1 MDADFSGRSFARNG
15 SHNGGVNSMDVLER
29 MLMKEREAL
38 GSEVIAPVI
47 RKKKVLIRVREQVY
61 ECHLDR
67 EFSGWGIFE
76 MHDRG
81 RARLVRE
88 AEIWEKER
96 YAGAFHARSLV
107 LFFRDSAGIWWARD
121 AGRQEFVKVYLVEG
135 EQQFD
140 TVRSS
145 FDGTQ
150 HWYISPGN
158 VPDIQKAQKLREALT
173 DGIPAD
179 KLHFIVSSLSRLDL
193 ELYSLALKVQKS
205 ITELDSDAA
214 IKRIE
219 RALHLGCAEMLGATE
234 QGDGY
239 LVQWKRGSET
249 HRSYIDRDLNVVSAG
264 FCLSGGDRL
273 QDLTTLASLIKQRGT
288 QGGR

>member
-1 MDADFSGRSFARNG
+1 
-15 SHNGGVNSMDVLER
+15 MDVLER
-29 MLMKEREAL
+29 MLMNEREAL

-47 RKKKVLIRVREQVY
+47 RKKKVLIRLQEQVY

-81 RARLVRE
+81 MARFVRE
-88 AEIWEKER
+88 AEIWEKDR
-96 YAGAFHARSLV
+96 FAGAFHAYSLI
-107 LFFRDSAGIWWARD
+107 LFFRDSTGIWWARD
-121 AGRQEFVKVYLVEG
+121 ISRKRFVKVYLVEG

-140 TVRSS
+140 TVRAS

-150 HWYISPGN
+150 LWYISPGN
-158 VPDIQKAQKLREALT
+158 VSDIQKAQKLREALA

-193 ELYSLALKVQKS
+193 ELYSLAIKVQKS

-239 LVQWKRGSET
+239 LVKWKRGTET
-249 HRSYIDRDLNVVSAG
+249 HSSYVDRDLSVISAG
-264 FCLSGGDRL
+264 FCLSGGDNL
-273 QDLTTLASLIKQRGT
+273 QDLTTLASLVKQRGK
-288 QGGR
+288 GGR